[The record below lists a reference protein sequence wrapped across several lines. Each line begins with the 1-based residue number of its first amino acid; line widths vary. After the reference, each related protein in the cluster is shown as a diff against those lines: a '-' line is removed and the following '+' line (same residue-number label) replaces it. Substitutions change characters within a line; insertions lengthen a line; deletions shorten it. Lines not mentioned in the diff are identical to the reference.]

1 MLMGWIEALRR
12 RPIDQAKARAQ
23 TAAIADA
30 TFRDAMGD
38 YDAFAQSDR
47 SVGDPA
53 FLVGAAR
60 DSCGAPVPVRLSPAV
75 LDAHWLIQGATGTG
89 KTTFVLGL
97 VEWALAHGA
106 PIGVVDCKA
115 GFFHAALRSAAAYA
129 YRLSTQARRAFVR
142 RLAVFNPFGE
152 ALPPFN
158 RCALAPGV
166 SPEVQAYDVTLVLSR
181 LFDVALSV
189 HMENILRHLLLLLI
203 ASKLTL
209 VEAALVL
216 QDEVVRGILLER
228 AGNPILK
235 EFFYRTYPSL
245 PKISTDALVGRLS
258 ALLLPERMQ
267 LMLGADESI
276 DLAGVI
282 ARGDPWFVL
291 LGKGSGIPEEQ
302 VTVLGGLVLQ
312 SFFQAAYA
320 SDAPRLPY
328 LVALDEFFHLLG
340 APALAERFATGLA
353 ALRSFGVH
361 LALVLHE
368 LSQVPPAL
376 REAILTHCDYTAA
389 FRSSAR
395 NAALLG
401 DFVPDLDPDLV
412 AAALRRGEPV
422 PARREMHRRLL
433 ERLQRLPSRTMYW
446 YDRRQAHRALLVRV
460 PDQKTPHELVGL
472 TPEALD
478 EFAEAEGV
486 NVGGF
491 ALPRDVLRAQIAA
504 RRKRLR
510 ELVNPPITVVPIRP
524 TRLATPPPAATSKR
538 RPQIG

>member
-1 MLMGWIEALRR
+1 MLMRWIEALRQ
-12 RPIDQAKARAQ
+12 RPVDQAKARAH
-23 TAAIADA
+23 ASVIAEA

-38 YDAFAQSDR
+38 YDAFAEDSG
-47 SVGDPA
+47 SVLEPS
-53 FLVGAAR
+53 FPVGTAR
-60 DSCGAPVPVRLSPAV
+60 DSRGAPVPVRLSPAAIA
-75 LDAHWLIQGATGTG
+75 AHWLIQGATGTG

-97 VEWALAHGA
+97 VEWALAHDV

-115 GFFHAALRSAAAYA
+115 GFFHAALRAAAAHA
-129 YRLSTQARRAFVR
+129 YRLSSEARRVFVG

-181 LFDVALSV
+181 LFDAALSV

-209 VEAALVL
+209 VEATLVL
-216 QDEVVRGILLER
+216 QDEVLRGILLER
-228 AGNPILK
+228 AENPTLK
-235 EFFYRTYPSL
+235 EFFYRTYPAL

-267 LMLGADESI
+267 LMLGADESV
-276 DLAGVI
+276 DFAGVI
-282 ARGDPWFVL
+282 ARGDPCFVL

-320 SDAPRLPY
+320 SNVPHRPY
-328 LVALDEFFHLLG
+328 LVVLDEFFHLLG

-353 ALRSFGVH
+353 ALRSFGLH
-361 LALVLHE
+361 LALILHDF
-368 LSQVPPAL
+368 SQVPPAL
-376 REAILTHCDYTAA
+376 REAILTHCDYTAT

-395 NAALLG
+395 NAALHG
-401 DFVPDLDPDLV
+401 DFVPDLDPELV
-412 AAALRRGEPV
+412 SAALRRGQ
-422 PARREMHRRLL
+422 PAPSRREMHQRHL
-433 ERLQRLPSRTMYW
+433 ERLQRLPGRTMYW

-460 PDQKTPHELVGL
+460 PDHKPPHEHVGL

-486 NVGGF
+486 NVGGV
-491 ALPRDVLRAQIAA
+491 ALPRSVLRGQIAA
-504 RRKRLR
+504 RRERLR
-510 ELVNPPITVVPIRP
+510 ELVNPPITAVSIRP
-524 TRLATPPPAATSKR
+524 TRPATPLASNAKR
-538 RPQIG
+538 RPQLG

>member
-1 MLMGWIEALRR
+1 MLMRWIEALRH
-12 RPIDQAKARAQ
+12 RPVDQAKARAHSAL
-23 TAAIADA
+23 TAEAA
-30 TFRDAMGD
+30 FRDAMGD
-38 YDAFAQSDR
+38 YDAFAQRDR
-47 SVGDPA
+47 SVGDVA
-53 FLVGAAR
+53 FLVGTAR
-60 DSCGAPVPVRLSPAV
+60 DSRGAPVPVRLSSAA
-75 LDAHWLIQGATGTG
+75 LAAHWLIQGATGTG

-97 VEWALAHGA
+97 VEWAVAHGF
-106 PIGVVDCKA
+106 PIGLVDCKA
-115 GFFHAALRSAAAYA
+115 GFFHASQRIAAAHA
-129 YRLSTQARRAFVR
+129 YRLSTEARRAFVR
-142 RLAVFNPFGE
+142 RLAIFNPFGE

-209 VEAALVL
+209 VEATLVL
-216 QDEVVRGILLER
+216 QDEVVRGVLLER
-228 AGNPILK
+228 AGNPTLK
-235 EFFYRTYPSL
+235 EFFYRTYPAL

-267 LMLGADESI
+267 LMLGADESF
-276 DLAGVI
+276 DLPGII
-282 ARGDPWFVL
+282 ARGDPWLVM

-312 SFFQAAYA
+312 SFFQAAY
-320 SDAPRLPY
+320 STSGDHKPY
-328 LVALDEFFHLLG
+328 LLVLDEFFHLLG

-353 ALRSFGVH
+353 ALRSFGLH
-361 LALVLHE
+361 LALILHE
-368 LSQVPPAL
+368 FSQVPSAL
-376 REAILTHCDYTAA
+376 REAILTHCDYTAT

-412 AAALRRGEPV
+412 AGALRRGEAV
-422 PARREMHRRLL
+422 PTRREMHQRNL

-446 YDRRQAHRALLVRV
+446 YDRRQAHRAVLVRV
-460 PDQKTPHELVGL
+460 PDQESPHESVGL

-486 NVGGF
+486 NVGGI
-491 ALPRDVLRAQIAA
+491 ALPRHVLRAQIAA
-504 RRKRLR
+504 RRERLR
-510 ELVNPPITVVPIRP
+510 ELVSPPITVSIRP
-524 TRLATPPPAATSKR
+524 ATVATPPPAPNAKR
-538 RPQIG
+538 RPQLG